1 VVPALI
7 VSAVVV
13 LGLVAWLWA
22 SRSALSTTRVQ
33 VSELSDRLAAVT
45 REAEVAA
52 ADAAEARARAETEQ
66 ARAVEA
72 DHRAGQA
79 EEQLAAAAARTDQQV
94 AAATTRAEQA
104 ETAAEEACAALAG
117 LRARAEFDPLGLW
130 ALETVRFD
138 RMWRDQLAPDPSD
151 DSPLA
156 ATTDPARAAV
166 EIVISTL
173 REQSGTSV
181 ELRWEL
187 DRTLGPGPAAW
198 LVRATEELLTS
209 IARAADSASLGV
221 TFDEDG
227 TSVSISLRGEPSLRA
242 PGHLA
247 AAFDAAG
254 LVLSDDDGHITVRLP
269 AGGSTGWET
278 DGTES

>member
-1 VVPALI
+1 VLPALI

-13 LGLVAWLWA
+13 LVLGAWLWA
-22 SRSALSTTRVQ
+22 SRSALSTTKAQ
-33 VSELSDRLAAVT
+33 ASELSDRLADVT

-66 ARAVEA
+66 ARAAEA
-72 DHRAGQA
+72 DHRAEQA
-79 EEQLAAAAARTDQQV
+79 EKQAAAAA
-94 AAATTRAEQA
+94 TRAEQA
-104 ETAAEEACAALAG
+104 ETATEEASAALAG
-117 LRARAEFDPLGLW
+117 LRARTGLDPLGLW

-166 EIVISTL
+166 EILISTI

-187 DRTLGPGPAAW
+187 DRALNPGPAAW

-221 TFDEDG
+221 VFDEDG
-227 TSVSISLRGEPSLRA
+227 ASVSISLRGEPPLRA
-242 PGHLA
+242 PVHLA
-247 AAFDAAG
+247 AVFEAAG
-254 LVLSDDDGHITVRLP
+254 LALSEDDGHIMVRLP
-269 AGGSTGWET
+269 ADGSTGWET
-278 DGTES
+278 DGTGS